1 MRQLYW
7 VAFLTIVRKEII
19 RFSRLWVQTLIP
31 PVITMTLY
39 FLIFGQLIGN
49 RIGTMQGYDYMQ
61 FIAPGLIMMS
71 VITNAYGNTVSSFFG
86 AKFQQNIEEIIVAPV
101 PCFVIILGFVIGG
114 VCRGVT
120 VGALVTLVAA
130 IFTDITI
137 YNLPVIIVTV
147 IMTAVLFA
155 LGGLLNAL
163 FAKTFDDITM
173 IPTFVLTPL
182 TYLGG
187 VFYSLELLN
196 EFWQSVSYLNPLVY
210 MITTFRYGFLG
221 IEDIDWGY
229 SLGLIS
235 LFIVIFYSWT
245 HILLSRGIGL
255 KE

>member
-1 MRQLYW
+1 
-7 VAFLTIVRKEII
+7 
-19 RFSRLWVQTLIP
+19 
-31 PVITMTLY
+31 
-39 FLIFGQLIGN
+39 
-49 RIGTMQGYDYMQ
+49 
-61 FIAPGLIMMS
+61 
-71 VITNAYGNTVSSFFG
+71 
-86 AKFQQNIEEIIVAPV
+86 
-101 PCFVIILGFVIGG
+101 VIILGFVIGG

-130 IFTDITI
+130 NFTDITI

-235 LFIVIFYSWT
+235 LFIVIFYSLT